1 MKDFRELTRDEQ
13 IKEVSSVVEE
23 ICSRYFTDEVTYE
36 LINFEF
42 NATFKVRCG
51 GETFALR
58 ININSSRT
66 RENVIAEIAFV
77 HHLREHSRVQV
88 PRPIPSRE
96 GGFIVEATL
105 PSSTKSVMAVL
116 FSWLDGSEVGDEA
129 DPQQLFAIGVA
140 MAGMHQAA
148 SEFELPSGAALPV
161 LNDLLWGT
169 TDQIFASSSALD
181 VEDRRVLE
189 QARIQ
194 IEEVISYFYARDSKI
209 VIHADMHGWNLMW
222 NMDDMAVFDFD
233 DCGIG
238 LPVQDLATALYYLD
252 TPAEREIVL
261 EGYRSIRALPEY
273 SDFQMQ
279 ALSLQRRILL
289 LNYLYETANEEHREL
304 IPTYLPETIR
314 RAEIFLNRG
323 L

>member
-13 IKEVSSVVEE
+13 IKEVSSVVDE
-23 ICSRYFTDEVTYE
+23 ICSRYCTDDVSFE

-42 NATFKVRCG
+42 NATFKVQCRS
-51 GETFALR
+51 ETYALR

-66 RENVIAEIAFV
+66 RENVNAEIAFMQ
-77 HHLREHSRVQV
+77 HLREQSDVHL
-88 PRPIPSRE
+88 PRPIPSLE
-96 GGFIVEATL
+96 GGFVVETGL
-105 PSSTKSVMAVL
+105 PSSTKPVLAIL

-129 DPQQLFAIGVA
+129 DPQQLFAIGIA

-148 SEFELPSGAALPV
+148 GGFDLPSGAVLPV

-169 TDQIFASSSALD
+169 TDQLFASSSALD

-194 IEEVISYFYARDSKI
+194 IEEVISYFYARDSQV

-222 NMDDMAVFDFD
+222 NMDDIAVFDFD

-261 EGYRSIRALPEY
+261 EGYRSILALPEY

-279 ALSLQRRILL
+279 ALLLQRRILL
-289 LNYLYETANEEHREL
+289 LNYLYETSNEEHREL

-314 RAEIFLNRG
+314 RAELFLTRA

>member
-1 MKDFRELTRDEQ
+1 MKDFRELARDEQ
-13 IKEVSSVVEE
+13 IKEVSSVVDE
-23 ICSRYFTDEVTYE
+23 ICSGYFTDDVSFE
-36 LINFEF
+36 LISFEF
-42 NATFKVRCG
+42 NATFKVQCRS
-51 GETFALR
+51 ETYALR

-66 RENVIAEIAFV
+66 RENVIAEIAFI
-77 HHLREHSRVQV
+77 HHLREQSQVQV

-96 GGFIVEATL
+96 GGFVVEAIL
-105 PSSTKSVMAVL
+105 PSSTKPVLAVL
-116 FSWLDGSEVGDEA
+116 FSWLDGSEVGEEA
-129 DPQQLFAIGVA
+129 EPQQLFAIGVA

-148 SEFELPSGAALPV
+148 DVFELPGDSALPV
-161 LNDLLWGT
+161 LNDLFWGT
-169 TDQIFASSSALD
+169 TDLLFSTQSRLND
-181 VEDRRVLE
+181 EDRRVLD

-222 NMDDMAVFDFD
+222 NMDDIAVFDFD

-238 LPVQDLATALYYLD
+238 LPIQDLATALYCLD
-252 TPAEREIVL
+252 TPTERDIVL

-279 ALSLQRRILL
+279 ALLLQRRILL

-314 RAEIFLNRG
+314 RAELFLNRG

>member
-1 MKDFRELTRDEQ
+1 MKDFRELTRYEQ
-13 IKEVSSVVEE
+13 IKEVSSVVDE
-23 ICSRYFTDEVTYE
+23 ICSRYFTDDVSFE

-42 NATFKVRCG
+42 NATFKVQCRS
-51 GETFALR
+51 ETYALR

-66 RENVIAEIAFV
+66 RENVNAEIAFI
-77 HHLREHSRVQV
+77 HHLREQSDVQLS
-88 PRPIPSRE
+88 RPIPSLE
-96 GGFIVEATL
+96 GGFVVETVL
-105 PSSTKSVMAVL
+105 PSSTKQVLAVL
-116 FSWLDGSEVGDEA
+116 FSWLDGLEVGDEA

-148 SEFELPSGAALPV
+148 GEFEFPGDSALPV

-169 TDQIFASSSALD
+169 TDQLFASSSALD

-194 IEEVISYFYARDSKI
+194 IEEVISYFYARDSQI
-209 VIHADMHGWNLMW
+209 AIHADMHGWNLMW
-222 NMDDMAVFDFD
+222 NMDDIAVFDFD

-252 TPAEREIVL
+252 TPAEREFVL
-261 EGYRSIRALPEY
+261 DGYRSIRALPEY

-279 ALSLQRRILL
+279 ALLLQRRILL
-289 LNYLYETANEEHREL
+289 LNYLYETSNEEHREL

-314 RAEIFLNRG
+314 RAELFLR
-323 L
+323 

>member
-13 IKEVSSVVEE
+13 IKEVSSVVDE
-23 ICSRYFTDEVTYE
+23 ICSRYFTYEVTYE

-66 RENVIAEIAFV
+66 RENVNAEIAFI
-77 HHLREHSRVQV
+77 HHLREQSRVEV
-88 PRPIPSRE
+88 PRPIPLRE
-96 GGFIVEATL
+96 GGFIIEATL
-105 PSSTKSVMAVL
+105 PSSTKSVLAVL

-148 SEFELPSGAALPV
+148 GEFELPGDSALPV

-169 TDQIFASSSALD
+169 TDQLFASSSALD

-194 IEEVISYFYARDSKI
+194 IEDVISYFYARDSKI

-222 NMDDMAVFDFD
+222 NMGDIAVFDFD

-261 EGYRSIRALPEY
+261 DGYRSILALPEY
-273 SDFQMQ
+273 SDFQML
-279 ALSLQRRILL
+279 ALLLQRRILL
-289 LNYLYETANEEHREL
+289 LNYLYETSNEEHREL

-314 RAEIFLNRG
+314 RAELFLR
-323 L
+323 

>member
-13 IKEVSSVVEE
+13 IKEVSAVVEE

-66 RENVIAEIAFV
+66 RENVNAEIAFI
-77 HHLREHSRVQV
+77 HHLREQSRVEV

-96 GGFIVEATL
+96 GGFVVEAIL
-105 PSSTKSVMAVL
+105 PSSTKLVLAVL

-194 IEEVISYFYARDSKI
+194 IGDVISYFYARDSKI

-222 NMDDMAVFDFD
+222 NMGDIAVFDFD

-252 TPAEREIVL
+252 TSAEREFVL
-261 EGYRSIRALPEY
+261 EGYRSIRALPGY

-279 ALSLQRRILL
+279 ALLLQRRILL

-314 RAEIFLNRG
+314 RAELFLR
-323 L
+323 